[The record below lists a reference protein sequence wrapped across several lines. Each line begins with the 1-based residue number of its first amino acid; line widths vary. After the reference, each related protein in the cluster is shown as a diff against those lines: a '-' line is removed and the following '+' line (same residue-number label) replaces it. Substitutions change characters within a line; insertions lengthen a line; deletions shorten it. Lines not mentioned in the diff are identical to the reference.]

1 MAEMPAVTADAIRRI
16 YAERYRSCYRLAL
29 TITGSEASAHDA
41 VQEGFAL
48 ALSRRQQLR
57 DERALEAWIYRI
69 VARCALE
76 TRRNGH
82 ATAPAD
88 LPEDVTLVWSPELPR
103 PERDPELAR
112 ALSTLAPRQRLVIF
126 LRFFADLPI
135 ATIAQVCGISE
146 GTVSATLA
154 QAKAVLLSRLGSGDA
169 RSKGERSPR

>member
-1 MAEMPAVTADAIRRI
+1 MAETPDETADPIRRV

-29 TITGSEASAHDA
+29 SITGSETSAHDA

-57 DERALEAWIYRI
+57 DEHALETWIYRI
-69 VARCALE
+69 IARCALE
-76 TRRNGH
+76 TRRDGH
-82 ATAPAD
+82 ATAPPE
-88 LPEDVTLVWSPELPR
+88 LPDDVTLVWSPELTK

-112 ALSTLAPRQRLVIF
+112 ALSTLAPRQRLVVF

-135 ATIAQVCGISE
+135 ATIAEVCGISE

-154 QAKAVLLSRLGSGDA
+154 QAKAALLSRLASSNEQ
-169 RSKGERSPR
+169 SKGEQFPR